1 MPTNFHMQA
10 WRPAA
15 QRVAIQAPQQQC
27 FYRLMPVDVDG
38 ATGLPCVEPGE
49 SLFVLGVGSMEPSP
63 APVPAQWL
71 PAVAFAQP
79 TPRSAFGP
87 VARPEATPQYARAV
101 PWHAVD
107 RHADAE
113 PLRQLALVGGLGSC
127 SPRVD
132 FAADMLAQNA
142 APAGASGITASTCAS
157 CSRCMPGEYSAAVK
171 PAHFMSMPRA
181 AAGSAGRHE
190 GFTR

>member
-1 MPTNFHMQA
+1 MQA

-15 QRVAIQAPQQQC
+15 QRVAIQVPQQQR
-27 FYRLMPVDVDG
+27 FYRFMPVDVDG

-49 SLFVLGVGSMEPSP
+49 SLFVLGVGTMEPSP

-107 RHADAE
+107 RQADAE
-113 PLRQLALVGGLGSC
+113 PLRQLLPFMGLLRHSQ
-127 SPRVD
+127 PRVD
-132 FAADMLAQNA
+132 FAADMLARNTA
-142 APAGASGITASTCAS
+142 LAGASGITASTCAS
-157 CSRCMPGEYSAAVK
+157 CSRCMPGEFSAAVQ
-171 PAHFMSMPRA
+171 PAHFMSMPQA
-181 AAGSAGRHE
+181 AAGSAGRHM